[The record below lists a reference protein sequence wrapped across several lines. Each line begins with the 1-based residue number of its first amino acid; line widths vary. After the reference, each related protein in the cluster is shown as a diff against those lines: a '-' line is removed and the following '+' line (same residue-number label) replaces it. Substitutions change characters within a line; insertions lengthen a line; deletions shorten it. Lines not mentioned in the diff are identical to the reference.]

1 MNPSLRLS
9 LISRG
14 LYADWDDLVATSRG
28 GTVYH
33 GTPWLEVIS
42 KAVGDEFAVYGIYN
56 GEELIG
62 GIATQDRRRGPLAL
76 ARRPF
81 ATPYTGIVW
90 RDGVDK
96 PDSTGVA
103 RLLADFSGRYSHTTV
118 TQSPFGSPLALP
130 PGWEN
135 VERATYLVDI
145 ESSDQLWRNIASEV
159 RNRIRNAEKR
169 GIAVVQS
176 FDPMHFY
183 KLFTDLFAHQG
194 ADVPLNERRFV
205 QLINEV
211 VERGIGTPFLAVTD
225 GGTPCAACLLLHDR
239 HRVYY
244 SLAAS
249 HLELRKNGAPSL
261 LLWEALKTYEGK
273 LYEFDFGGANVD
285 AVTQFKSKFRGRR
298 VTYAEFSVYRSRI
311 ERMALESFAQFK
323 RFRGAILQ
331 RG

>member
-1 MNPSLRLS
+1 MNPSLRLA
-9 LISRG
+9 LLPPG
-14 LYADWDDLVATSRG
+14 LHADWDELVATSRG

-33 GTPWLEVIS
+33 GTPWLEAIS
-42 KAVGDEFAVYGIYN
+42 KAVGDEFVVYGIYS
-56 GEELIG
+56 GEDLIG

-90 RDGVDK
+90 RDDVDK
-96 PDSTGVA
+96 PDSTGIA
-103 RLLADFSGRYSHTTV
+103 RLLADFSGRYAHTTV
-118 TQSPFGSPLALP
+118 TQSPFGSPLAP
-130 PGWEN
+130 PRRWEN
-135 VERATYLVDI
+135 VERATYLVEI
-145 ESSDQLWRNIASEV
+145 GSSEQLWRSMASEV

-169 GIAVVQS
+169 GIAVVQH
-176 FDPMHFY
+176 FDPGHFY

-194 ADVPLNERRFV
+194 ANVPLNERRFS
-205 QLINEV
+205 QLINDV
-211 VERGIGTPFLAVTD
+211 VQRKIGSPFLAIAD
-225 GGTPCAACLLLHDR
+225 DGTPCAACLLLHDR

-249 HLELRKNGAPSL
+249 HLELRKSGAPSL

-273 LYEFDFGGANVD
+273 LHEFDFGGANIA

-298 VTYAEFSVYRSRI
+298 VTYSEFSFYRSRI
-311 ERMALESFAQFK
+311 ERIMLQSFAQYK
-323 RFRGAILQ
+323 RFRGSILQ